1 MSRKK
6 QEKQSGVVS
15 YTKWLLRN
23 RLLVMFVT
31 LLVVAI
37 GGYGAQNLYFNQGYR
52 IWFDEDNPQ
61 LAAFEQIEK
70 TYIKNDNVLI
80 VLAPTDGKVFTERT
94 LQAVKDITTMSWKM
108 PYSIR
113 VDAISNFQH
122 TTADEDDLL
131 VRDLVHDDLKYTP
144 ADLIYL
150 EGVALSEPALYKRLI
165 TDGSHV
171 TALNITLQFPDDDP
185 TAVTEVFAYTNEI
198 RAMMAEQYPEIE
210 IYMSGIAMLNTAFM
224 QASMSDMSS
233 LVPLMYLAMILVLLF
248 SMRSISGTIATL
260 FVITLSMIF
269 SMGIAGWAG
278 IGLTPMSITA
288 PTIVM
293 TLAIADCVHIIV
305 TALRMMRNGMAKS
318 EAIIESMRVNLLPV
332 FLTSLTTVIGFLS
345 LNWIPV
351 PPITHLGNITAVGVA
366 AAFAFSV
373 FTLPALLSLLPIRA
387 RKKTESTHP
396 IFGRM
401 AEWVISSR
409 RTALW
414 GSAVVV
420 VTLVSFAPMN
430 ELNDRFT
437 EYFDESILFRT
448 DSDFIAENMTSPYQ
462 VEFSVAAAESQ
473 GIADVKYL
481 AKLEDFSNWYRQYPG
496 VTHVA
501 TFTDVMKRLNMSM
514 HGDDSA
520 FYSLP
525 ANRELAAQYLLLY
538 EMSLPYGL
546 DLNNQINVDKS
557 STRFIVTMKGDV
569 STKEMRGIAGA
580 GEDWLRANTP
590 KYMHAHGSSPSVM
603 FAHISEVS
611 LNNTLLGSFLALIL
625 VSLVILLALRN
636 VKLGVLS
643 LIPNMVPIGI
653 GFGIWALYHGE
664 INMGM
669 APVIGMTLGIVVD
682 DTIHFLT
689 KYLRARREDG
699 LDAAD
704 AVRQSFTTVGPA
716 MVITTLTLVLGFSI
730 LSLSAFS
737 LNADMALLTAITVAT
752 ALLADFILLPA
763 LLLKVDGAPVTENLK
778 LGKKSGDTITGK
790 IADARA

>member
-1 MSRKK
+1 MGGKRQKN
-6 QEKQSGVVS
+6 QSGVVG

-23 RLLVMFVT
+23 RLLVMVT
-31 LLVVAI
+31 TLVVVAI
-37 GGYGAQNLYFNQGYR
+37 GAYGAQNLYFNQGYR

-80 VLAPTDGKVFTERT
+80 ALAPDDGKVFSERT
-94 LQAVKDITTMSWKM
+94 LEAVKFLTEVSWKM
-108 PYSIR
+108 PYAIR
-113 VDAISNFQH
+113 VDAITNFQH
-122 TTADEDDLL
+122 TVADEDDLL
-131 VRDLVHDDLKYTP
+131 VRDLVYDDIKYSP
-144 ADLIYL
+144 AKLAEL
-150 EGVALSEPALYKRLI
+150 ETIALSEPALYNRLI

-171 TALNITLQFPDDDP
+171 TALNITLQFPDDNP
-185 TAVTEVFAYTNEI
+185 AAVTEVFAYTEEI
-198 RAMMAEQYPEIE
+198 RAMMTERYPDIKL
-210 IYMSGIAMLNTAFM
+210 YMSGIAMLNTAFM
-224 QASMSDMSS
+224 QASMTDMSS
-233 LVPLMYLAMILVLLF
+233 LVPLMYLAMILVLLL
-248 SMRSISGTIATL
+248 SMRSFSGTISTL

-269 SMGIAGWAG
+269 SMGIAGWFG

-305 TALRMMRNGMAKS
+305 TVLRMMRKGMAKR
-318 EAIIESMRVNLLPV
+318 EAIIESLRVNMLPV

-351 PPITHLGNITAVGVA
+351 PPIAHLGNITAVGVA
-366 AAFAFSV
+366 AAFLFSI
-373 FTLPALLSLLPIRA
+373 FTLPALLSLLPLRA
-387 RKKTESTHP
+387 RQKAQSSHP
-396 IFGRM
+396 FFARI
-401 AEWVISSR
+401 AEWVIGSR
-409 RTALW
+409 TSVLW
-414 GSAVVV
+414 GSATVVV
-420 VTLVSFAPMN
+420 ALVSFAPMN

-437 EYFDESILFRT
+437 EYFDETILFRT

-462 VEFSVAAAESQ
+462 VEFSLSSGESQ
-473 GIADVKYL
+473 GISSVEYL
-481 AKLEDFSNWYRQYPG
+481 TSLEDFSNWYRQYPG

-501 TFTDVMKRLNMSM
+501 TFTDVMKRLNMNM

-520 FYSLP
+520 FYRLP
-525 ANRELAAQYLLLY
+525 ESRELAAQYLLLY

-557 STRFIVTMKGDV
+557 STRFILTMKGDV
-569 STKEMRGIAGA
+569 STREMRDIAGA
-580 GEDWLRANTP
+580 GENWLRENTP
-590 KYMHAHGSSPSVM
+590 KYMHANGSSPSVM

-625 VSLVILLALRN
+625 VSGIILLALRN
-636 VKLGVLS
+636 IKLGVLS
-643 LIPNMVPIGI
+643 LIPNLVPIGI

-704 AVRQSFTTVGPA
+704 AVRQSLTTVGPA
-716 MVITTLTLVLGFSI
+716 MVITTLTLALGFSI

-737 LNADMALLTAITVAT
+737 LNSDMALLTAITVAV
-752 ALLADFILLPA
+752 ALLADFIMLPA
-763 LLLKVDGAPVTENLK
+763 LLLKVDNGPVANRSKGSATTKGATA
-778 LGKKSGDTITGK
+778 GA
-790 IADARA
+790 IADARI